1 MYPRNFARVALEVL
15 HSQVLV
21 RKCGIP
27 RAYKRYFA
35 TTNRNILKAYRV
47 LNVTSESSPEEIKT
61 AYLKKVKETHPD
73 QNPGSFTAAEDFIK
87 VKQAYQALQG
97 DGFVENLR
105 VEKSLLTQIREAQ
118 AQSDVAFG
126 LDLLDECRSEGK
138 RLTSVETEAL
148 CGLLSFSVE
157 DCLDFYESVKPFINT
172 EEESLGWNNILR
184 RIRSER
190 QETSETMNT
199 LLQIL
204 DKMDKMG
211 IEHDLA
217 LLEQQIFTFFPQN

>member
-1 MYPRNFARVALEVL
+1 MIRMVYSRVSCEAAR
-15 HSQVLV
+15 S
-21 RKCGIP
+21 
-27 RAYKRYFA
+27 YKRYFV

-47 LNVTSESSPEEIKT
+47 LNVTPESSEEEIKT

-73 QNPGSFTAAEDFIK
+73 QNPDSFTAAEDFMK
-87 VKQAYQALQG
+87 VKQAYQTLQG

-105 VEKSLLTQIREAQ
+105 VEKSLLTQLREAQ
-118 AQSDVAFG
+118 AQNDVSFAY
-126 LDLLDECRSEGK
+126 DLLGECRSEGK

-148 CGLLSFSVE
+148 CDLLSYSVE
-157 DCLDFYESVKPFINT
+157 DCLEFYEDAKPFVNA

-190 QETSETMNT
+190 QETSETMNV